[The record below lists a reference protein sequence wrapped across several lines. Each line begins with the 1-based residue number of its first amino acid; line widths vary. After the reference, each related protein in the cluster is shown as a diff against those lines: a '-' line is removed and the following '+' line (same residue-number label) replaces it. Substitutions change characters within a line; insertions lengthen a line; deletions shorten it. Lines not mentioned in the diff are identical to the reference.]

1 MNGVGERLAAR
12 GYRVPG
18 GGEPLRVAFTGHRQ
32 RFLLRSLE
40 RAEGFK
46 AEFVDPDAPGARA
59 GIEAFAPHAV
69 VAFVCERFDPEL
81 VKGLGALTIGWI
93 ADPVPRPSPGDAWPD
108 QEGVLR
114 QIAAYDMR
122 AYDRVVVSDPLA
134 AGAAT
139 AWRSVQLPVADSVFT
154 PRVVAHDQAKPL
166 SLVSVPYGR
175 NWILEVSRRRQG
187 LIRAEEVEP
196 EQLRQLLRE
205 ATIGVNVHVQ
215 PALLLEESV
224 PFHLAAGHLLVSE
237 PLGPAARGIVPDFD
251 FLEVSNLE
259 EIETAVWSIQQWPE
273 AHMAMRVRG
282 RLKAELF
289 RASRVYPR
297 LIGDALR
304 DVAAFG

>member
-12 GYRVPG
+12 GYRMPG
-18 GGEPLRVAFTGHRQ
+18 GDEPLRVAFTGHRQ

-40 RAEGFK
+40 RAEGIK
-46 AEFVDPDAPGARA
+46 TEFVDPEAPGARA
-59 GIEAFAPHAV
+59 DMEAFGPHVV
-69 VAFVCERFDPEL
+69 VAFVSEHLDPEL
-81 VKGLGALTIGWI
+81 VEGLGAVMIGWV
-93 ADPVPRPSPGDAWPD
+93 AEAVPRPSPGDAWPD
-108 QEGVLR
+108 QDAVLR
-114 QIAAYDMR
+114 QISAYDLR
-122 AYDRVVVSDPLA
+122 LYDRVVVSDSLA
-134 AGAAT
+134 AGTAT
-139 AWRSVQLPVADSVFT
+139 AWRSVQLPVADSVFA
-154 PRVVAHDQAKPL
+154 PRVVAHEQAKPL
-166 SLVSVPYGR
+166 SLAYVPYGR

-251 FLEVSNLE
+251 FLQVSNLE

-273 AHMAMRVRG
+273 AHLTMRVRG
-282 RLKAELF
+282 RVKAELF